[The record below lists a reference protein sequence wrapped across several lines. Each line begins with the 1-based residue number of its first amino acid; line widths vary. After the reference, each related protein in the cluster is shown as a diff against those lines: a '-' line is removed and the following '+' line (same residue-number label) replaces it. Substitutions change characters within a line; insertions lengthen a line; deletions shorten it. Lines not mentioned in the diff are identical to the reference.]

1 MSMSAWFQWA
11 LLRTSTHG
19 LLKSKMQMIDISEIR
34 TIEHDVLIVGAGGAG
49 LSAAI
54 EASAQGMSTG
64 IVMKSLLGKAHTVMA
79 EGGMAAALG
88 NVDPRDDWKIHFRD
102 TMRGGKFL
110 NSWRM
115 AELHAKIAPERVRL
129 LEEWGAVFDRTK
141 KGLINQRNFGGHRYP
156 RLAHVGDRTG
166 LEMIRTLQD
175 HGVHQGIQ
183 AYMECTALDLL
194 TNESGAVCG
203 VVCMWRETGT
213 FTIFK
218 AKSII
223 FATGGGGKAWDVT
236 SNSWEYTG
244 DGYAM
249 AYEAGA
255 ELMDLEFNQFHPTGM
270 VWPLSV
276 KGILVTESV
285 RGEGGILLNSEGTRF
300 MFNYIPDRFKSETAD
315 TKEEAARWLAGDP
328 NARRPPELL
337 TRDVV
342 ARAINDEVKA
352 GRGSPHGGAF
362 LNIATQRSA
371 EDIKKKLPSMYHQF
385 KVLAELDIT
394 KEPMEVGPTCHYFM
408 GGIRVDADTT
418 MSSVPGLFAC
428 GECAAGLHG
437 ANRLGGNSLS
447 DLLVFGYLSGKH
459 AADYAKNTSHSEI
472 DSEQAMRIIRNA
484 TGILNRESGE
494 NPYLLHE
501 ELEKNMQTNV
511 GIIRTKQNLDNGIEK
526 IEELKSR
533 YQSVKAKG
541 ASQFNPGWHEAL
553 SLRNLLITSEAV
565 ARAALLREESRGA
578 HTRADFPGEQAE
590 WLKYNIV
597 TSKGDSG
604 DMQLKKVERSQ
615 PDAELER
622 IAKSTIEDLENE
634 IVEER
639 KSNS

>member
-1 MSMSAWFQWA
+1 M
-11 LLRTSTHG
+11 L
-19 LLKSKMQMIDISEIR
+19 DISEIK

-54 EASAQGMSTG
+54 EASAQGLSTG

-79 EGGMAAALG
+79 EGGMAAALA
-88 NVDPRDDWKIHFRD
+88 NVDERDHWKIHFRD

-110 NSWRM
+110 NVWRM
-115 AELHAKIAPERVRL
+115 VELHAKIAPERVRL

-141 KGLINQRNFGGHRYP
+141 NGLINQRNFGGHRYP

-175 HGVHQGIQ
+175 HGIHQGIQ

-194 TNESGAVCG
+194 KDQNGEVCG
-203 VVCMWRETGT
+203 IVCMWRETGT

-285 RGEGGILLNSEGTRF
+285 RGEGGILLNNEGTRF
-300 MFNYIPDRFKSETAD
+300 MFNYIPERFRSETAD
-315 TKEEAARWLAGDP
+315 TEEEAARWLAGDQS
-328 NARRPPELL
+328 ARRPPELL

-352 GRGSPHGGAF
+352 GRGSTHGGAY

-418 MSSVPGLFAC
+418 MSSIPGLFAC
-428 GECAAGLHG
+428 GECAAGMHG

-447 DLLVFGYLSGKH
+447 DLLVFGYLAGKN
-459 AADYAKNTSHSEI
+459 AAEYARNKASHSAI
-472 DSEQAMRIIRNA
+472 DPQQASNIIQSA
-484 TGILNRESGE
+484 TQILNRESGA

-501 ELEKNMQTNV
+501 ELEQNMQLNV
-511 GIIRTKQNLDNGIEK
+511 GIIREQGQLQKGIDELEK
-526 IEELKSR
+526 IKEAYKT
-533 YQSVKAKG
+533 VKAKG
-541 ASQFNPGWHEAL
+541 TSQFNPGWHEAL
-553 SLRNLLITSEAV
+553 GMRNLLITAEAV
-565 ARAALLREESRGA
+565 SRAALMREESRGA
-578 HTRADFPGEQAE
+578 HTRSDFPGEQAH
-590 WLKYNIV
+590 WHKYNIV
-597 TSKGDSG
+597 TSKGSDG
-604 DMQLKKVERSQ
+604 TMQLNKVERPA
-615 PDAELER
+615 PDPELER
-622 IAKSTIEDLENE
+622 IAKSTIEDLEME
-634 IVEER
+634 IVKER
-639 KSNS
+639 EKNN

>member
-1 MSMSAWFQWA
+1 
-11 LLRTSTHG
+11 
-19 LLKSKMQMIDISEIR
+19 
-34 TIEHDVLIVGAGGAG
+34 
-49 LSAAI
+49 
-54 EASAQGMSTG
+54 
-64 IVMKSLLGKAHTVMA
+64 MA

-88 NVDPRDDWKIHFRD
+88 NVDERDHWKIHFRD
-102 TMRGGKFL
+102 TIRGGKFL
-110 NSWRM
+110 NVWRM
-115 AELHAKIAPERVRL
+115 VELHAKLAPERVRL

-175 HGVHQGIQ
+175 HGIHQGIET
-183 AYMECTALDLL
+183 YMECTALDLL
-194 TNESGAVCG
+194 KNERGEIRG
-203 VVCMWRETGT
+203 VVCMWRETGS
-213 FTIFK
+213 FVIFK

-249 AYEAGA
+249 AYETGA

-276 KGILVTESV
+276 KGLLVTESV
-285 RGEGGILLNSEGTRF
+285 RGEGGILLNNEGNRF
-300 MFNYIPDRFKSETAD
+300 MFDYIPERFRSETAD
-315 TKEEAARWLAGDP
+315 TQEEAARWLKGDP

-342 ARAINDEVKA
+342 ARAINEEVKA
-352 GRGSPHGGAF
+352 GRGSEHGGAY

-408 GGIRVDADTT
+408 GGIRVDANTT

-428 GECAAGLHG
+428 GECAAGMHG

-447 DLLVFGYLSGKH
+447 DLLVFGYLAGKN
-459 AADYAKNTSHSEI
+459 AAEYAKKVTEHSEI
-472 DSEQAMRIIRNA
+472 DATQASRIIRNA
-484 TGILNRESGE
+484 TTILNRESGA
-494 NPYLLHE
+494 NPYLLHT
-501 ELEKNMQTNV
+501 ELEQNMQKKV
-511 GIIRTKQNLDNGIEK
+511 GIIRTKEELEEGIDQLEK
-526 IEELKSR
+526 IKEGYKT
-533 YQSVKAKG
+533 VKAKG

-553 SLRNLLITSEAV
+553 GLRNLLITSEAV

-578 HTRADFPGEQAE
+578 HTRADFPGEQDD
-590 WLKYNIV
+590 WLQYNIV
-597 TSKGDSG
+597 TTKGADG
-604 DMQLKKVERSQ
+604 KMHLKKVARSAAD
-615 PDAELER
+615 PELER
-622 IAKSTIEDLENE
+622 IAKATIEDLELE
-634 IVEER
+634 IVMER
-639 KSNS
+639 KQEKTL

>member
-1 MSMSAWFQWA
+1 M
-11 LLRTSTHG
+11 L
-19 LLKSKMQMIDISEIR
+19 DISEIK

-54 EASAQGMSTG
+54 ESSARGMSTG

-88 NVDPRDDWKIHFRD
+88 NVDARDHWKIHFRD

-110 NSWRM
+110 NVWRM

-141 KGLINQRNFGGHRYP
+141 QGLINQRNFGGHRYP

-175 HGVHQGIQ
+175 HGVHQGIDP
-183 AYMECTALDLL
+183 YMECTALDLL
-194 TNESGAVCG
+194 KNEKGAVCG

-213 FTIFK
+213 FVVFK

-223 FATGGGGKAWDVT
+223 LATGGGGKAWDVT

-244 DGYAM
+244 DGYGM

-255 ELMDLEFNQFHPTGM
+255 ELMDMEFNQFHPTGM

-300 MFNYIPDRFKSETAD
+300 MFNYIPERFRSETAD
-315 TKEEAARWLAGDP
+315 TEEEAARWLAGDP

-342 ARAINDEVKA
+342 ARAINEEVKA
-352 GRGSPHGGAF
+352 GRGSKHGGAY

-371 EDIKKKLPSMYHQF
+371 EDIKRKLPSMYHQF

-428 GECAAGLHG
+428 GECAAGMHG

-447 DLLVFGYLSGKH
+447 DLLVFGYLSGKS
-459 AADYAKNTSHSEI
+459 AAEYAKSINTHSAI
-472 DSEQAMRIIRNA
+472 DKESVSAIIRGA
-484 TGILNRESGE
+484 TEILNRESGA

-501 ELEKNMQTNV
+501 ELELNMQENV
-511 GIIRTKQNLDNGIEK
+511 GIIRTAELLDKGIATLEK
-526 IEELKSR
+526 IKESHKT
-533 YQSVKAKG
+533 VKAKG

-553 SLRNLLITSEAV
+553 GLRNLLITAEAV
-565 ARAALLREESRGA
+565 AKAAKLREESRGA
-578 HTRADFPGEQAE
+578 HTRADFPGERE
-590 WLKYNIV
+590 DWLKHNIV
-597 TSKGDSG
+597 ISKGEDG
-604 DMQLKKVERSQ
+604 EMQLSREGRIA
-615 PDAELER
+615 PEAELKR
-622 IAKSTIEDLENE
+622 IAESSIEDLEKE
-634 IVEER
+634 IVLER
-639 KSNS
+639 EKTNA

>member
-1 MSMSAWFQWA
+1 M
-11 LLRTSTHG
+11 L
-19 LLKSKMQMIDISEIR
+19 DISEIK

-79 EGGMAAALG
+79 EGGMAAALA
-88 NVDPRDDWKIHFRD
+88 NVDERDHWKIHFRD

-110 NSWRM
+110 NVWRM
-115 AELHAKIAPERVRL
+115 AELHAKIAPDRVRL

-141 KGLINQRNFGGHRYP
+141 NGLINQRNFGGHRYP

-175 HGVHQGIQ
+175 HGIHQGIE

-194 TNESGAVCG
+194 TNDEGEVCG
-203 VVCMWRETGT
+203 VVCMWRESGA

-249 AYEAGA
+249 AYEVGA

-300 MFNYIPDRFKSETAD
+300 MFNYIPEAFRSETAE
-315 TKEEAARWLAGDP
+315 TEEEANRWLEGDP

-342 ARAINDEVKA
+342 ARAINEEVKA
-352 GRGSPHGGAF
+352 GRGSTHGGAY

-371 EDIKKKLPSMYHQF
+371 EYIKKKLPSMYHQF
-385 KVLAELDIT
+385 MVLAELDIT

-418 MSSVPGLFAC
+418 MSTVPGLFAC
-428 GECAAGLHG
+428 GECAAGMHG

-447 DLLVFGYLSGKH
+447 DLLVFGYLSGKN
-459 AADYAKNTSHSEI
+459 ASEFAKKKVSHSEI
-472 DSEQAMRIIRNA
+472 NKEQATAIIRNA
-484 TGILNRESGE
+484 TDILNREAGA

-501 ELEKNMQTNV
+501 QLEKNMQSNV
-511 GIIRTKQNLDNGIEK
+511 GIIRSHDNLEEGISQ
-526 IEELKSR
+526 IENIKEEYKT
-533 YQSVKAKG
+533 VKAKG
-541 ASQFNPGWHEAL
+541 ASQFNPAWHEAL
-553 SLRNLLITSEAV
+553 GLRNLLITAEAV
-565 ARAALLREESRGA
+565 ARAANLREESRGA
-578 HTRADFPGEQAE
+578 HTRADFPGEQKD

-597 TSKGDSG
+597 SKKGADG
-604 DMQLKKVERSQ
+604 KMELTKVERGE
-615 PDAELER
+615 PDQELVR
-622 IAKSTIEDLENE
+622 IAKSSIEELAKE
-634 IVEER
+634 VAEEMV
-639 KSNS
+639 K

>member
-1 MSMSAWFQWA
+1 M
-11 LLRTSTHG
+11 L
-19 LLKSKMQMIDISEIR
+19 DISDIK
-34 TIEHDVLIVGAGGAG
+34 TIEHDVLIIGAGGAG

-54 EASAQGMSTG
+54 EASSQGMNTG

-79 EGGMAAALG
+79 EGGMAAALA
-88 NVDPRDDWKIHFRD
+88 NVDERDHWKIHFRD

-110 NSWRM
+110 NVWRM
-115 AELHAKIAPERVRL
+115 AELHAQLAPERVRL

-175 HGVHQGIQ
+175 HGIHQGIQ

-194 TNESGAVCG
+194 KNEKGDVCG
-203 VVCMWRETGT
+203 VVCMWRETGS
-213 FTIFK
+213 FIIFK
-218 AKSII
+218 AKAII
-223 FATGGGGKAWDVT
+223 FATGGGGKAWEVT

-244 DGYAM
+244 DGYGI

-270 VWPLSV
+270 IWPLSV

-285 RGEGGILLNSEGTRF
+285 RGEGGILLNSEGDRF
-300 MFNYIPDRFKSETAD
+300 MFNYIPERFQSETAD
-315 TKEEAARWLAGDP
+315 TEEEAARWLAGDL

-342 ARAINDEVKA
+342 ARAINAEVKA
-352 GRGSPHGGAF
+352 GRGSKHGGAY

-428 GECAAGLHG
+428 GECAAGMHG

-447 DLLVFGYLSGKH
+447 DLLVFGYLSGKNASEFARN
-459 AADYAKNTSHSEI
+459 AADFSEI
-472 DSEQAMRIIRNA
+472 DKEQVSDIIRNA
-484 TGILNRESGE
+484 TQILNRDSGT

-501 ELEKNMQTNV
+501 ELENNMQQYV
-511 GIIRTKQNLDNGIEK
+511 GIIRTRDDLEVGIKHLEK
-526 IEELKSR
+526 IKEDYR
-533 YQSVKAKG
+533 NVRAKG

-553 SLRNLLITSEAV
+553 AMRNLLITAEAV

-578 HTRADFPGEQAE
+578 HTRADFPGEQKE

-597 TSKGDSG
+597 TQKGENG
-604 DMQLKKVERSQ
+604 NMQLSKAER
-615 PDAELER
+615 PAPNAELER
-622 IAKSTIEDLENE
+622 IAGSSIEALEEE
-634 IVEER
+634 IREER
-639 KSNS
+639 KQKQT

>member
-1 MSMSAWFQWA
+1 
-11 LLRTSTHG
+11 
-19 LLKSKMQMIDISEIR
+19 MIDISEIK

-54 EASAQGMSTG
+54 EASSQGMSTG

-88 NVDPRDDWKIHFRD
+88 NVDERDHWKIHFRD

-110 NSWRM
+110 NVWRM
-115 AELHAKIAPERVRL
+115 AELHAKLAPERVRL

-175 HGVHQGIQ
+175 HGVHQGIET
-183 AYMECTALDLL
+183 YMECTALDLL
-194 TNESGAVCG
+194 TNEEGEVTG
-203 VVCMWRETGT
+203 MVCMWRETGM

-249 AYEAGA
+249 AYQAGA

-276 KGILVTESV
+276 KGLLVTESV
-285 RGEGGILLNSEGTRF
+285 RGEGGILLNSEGKRF

-315 TKEEAARWLAGDP
+315 TEEEANRWLAGDP

-342 ARAINDEVKA
+342 ARAINEEVKA
-352 GRGSPHGGAF
+352 GRGSTHGGAY
-362 LNIATQRSA
+362 LNIATRRSA

-408 GGIRVDADTT
+408 GGIRVDANTT

-428 GECAAGLHG
+428 GECAAGMHG

-447 DLLVFGYLSGKH
+447 DLLVFGYLSGKNASEH
-459 AADYAKNTSHSEI
+459 AKKIESHSEV
-472 DSEQAMRIIRNA
+472 SAEQVTKIIRNA
-484 TGILNRESGE
+484 TDILNREDGA
-494 NPYLLHE
+494 NPYHLHR
-501 ELEKNMQTNV
+501 ELELNMQQNV
-511 GIIRTKQNLDNGIEK
+511 GIIRSETALLKGIERL
-526 IEELKSR
+526 EELKKD
-533 YQSVKAKG
+533 YATVKAKG

-553 SLRNLLITSEAV
+553 GMRNLLITAEAV

-578 HTRADFPGEQAE
+578 HTREDFPGEQE
-590 WLKYNIV
+590 QWLKYNIV
-597 TSKGDSG
+597 SSLGKDGK
-604 DMQLKKVERSQ
+604 MNLQKVERPMADQ
-615 PDAELER
+615 ELER
-622 IAKSTIEDLENE
+622 IAKSSIDDLEVE

-639 KSNS
+639 KSK

>member
-1 MSMSAWFQWA
+1 
-11 LLRTSTHG
+11 
-19 LLKSKMQMIDISEIR
+19 MIDTSEIR

-54 EASAQGMSTG
+54 EASSQGMNTG
-64 IVMKSLLGKAHTVMA
+64 IIMKSLLGKAHTVMA
-79 EGGMAAALG
+79 EGGMAAALA
-88 NVDPRDDWKIHFRD
+88 NVDERDHWKIHFRD

-110 NSWRM
+110 NVWRM

-129 LEEWGAVFDRTK
+129 LEAWGAVFDRTK
-141 KGLINQRNFGGHRYP
+141 NGLINQRNFGGHRYP

-175 HGVHQGIQ
+175 HGIHQGIQ

-194 TNESGAVCG
+194 TSDTGEVCG
-203 VVCMWRETGT
+203 VVCMWRESGA

-223 FATGGGGKAWDVT
+223 FATGGGGKAWEVT

-244 DGYAM
+244 DGYAL

-276 KGILVTESV
+276 KGTLVTESV

-300 MFNYIPDRFKSETAD
+300 MFDYIPERFRSETAD
-315 TKEEAARWLAGDP
+315 TEEEAARWLAGDQ

-342 ARAINDEVKA
+342 ARAINAEVKA
-352 GRGSPHGGAF
+352 GRGSKHGGAY

-371 EDIKKKLPSMYHQF
+371 EDIKRKLPSMYHQF

-408 GGIRVDADTT
+408 GGIRVDAETT

-459 AADYAKNTSHSEI
+459 ASEYARKI
-472 DSEQAMRIIRNA
+472 DKHPDLNKEQISNIIRSA
-484 TGILNRESGE
+484 TSILNRENGA

-501 ELEKNMQTNV
+501 ELEANMQKNV
-511 GIIRTKQNLDNGIEK
+511 GIIRTEADLTKGISKLEDLKQEYK
-526 IEELKSR
+526 TVR
-533 YQSVKAKG
+533 AKG

-553 SLRNLLITSEAV
+553 GLRNLLITAEAV
-565 ARAALLREESRGA
+565 ARAALMRKESRGA
-578 HTRADFPGEQAE
+578 HTRADFPGEQE
-590 WLKYNIV
+590 DWLKFNIV
-597 TSKGDSG
+597 SFKGG
-604 DMQLKKVERSQ
+604 DGKMQLKKVERPV
-615 PDAELER
+615 PDKELER
-622 IAKSTIEDLENE
+622 IAKSTIDELEQE
-634 IVEER
+634 IVKER
-639 KSNS
+639 AVK

>member
-1 MSMSAWFQWA
+1 M
-11 LLRTSTHG
+11 L
-19 LLKSKMQMIDISEIR
+19 DISEIKI
-34 TIEHDVLIVGAGGAG
+34 IEHDVLIVGAGGAG

-54 EASAQGMSTG
+54 EASSRGMSTG

-79 EGGMAAALG
+79 EGGMAAALA
-88 NVDPRDDWKIHFRD
+88 NVDSRDHWKIHFRD

-110 NSWRM
+110 NVWRM
-115 AELHAKIAPERVRL
+115 AELHAKLAPERVRL

-141 KGLINQRNFGGHRYP
+141 QGLINQRNFGGHRYP

-175 HGVHQGIQ
+175 YGIHQGIE

-194 TNESGAVCG
+194 TDDNGEISGI
-203 VVCMWRETGT
+203 VCMWRETGT

-218 AKSII
+218 AKSIV
-223 FATGGGGKAWDVT
+223 FATGGGGKGWDVT

-255 ELMDLEFNQFHPTGM
+255 DLMDLEFNQFHPTGM
-270 VWPLSV
+270 IWPLSV

-300 MFNYIPDRFKSETAD
+300 MFDYIPDRFKSETAD

-362 LNIATQRSA
+362 LNIATQRSS

-408 GGIRVDADTT
+408 GGIKVDADTT

-428 GECAAGLHG
+428 GECAAGMHG

-447 DLLVFGYLSGKH
+447 DLLVFGFLSGKH
-459 AADYAKNTSHSEI
+459 ATDFAKNKTHFGQI
-472 DSEQAMRIIRNA
+472 DEEQVRRIIRNA
-484 TGILNRESGE
+484 TDILNRESGA

-501 ELEKNMQTNV
+501 RLEQIMQKNV
-511 GIIRTKQNLDNGIEK
+511 GIIRTKDSLENGIRELEK
-526 IEELKSR
+526 LKDE
-533 YQSVKAKG
+533 YKSVKAKG

-553 SLRNLLITSEAV
+553 AMRNLLITTEAV

-578 HTRADFPGEQAE
+578 HTRADYPGEKDH

-597 TSKGDSG
+597 SSKDDDGS
-604 DMQLKKVERSQ
+604 MKLTTVERSN
-615 PDAELER
+615 PDPELER
-622 IAKSTIEDLENE
+622 IAKSNIEDLEAE
-634 IVEER
+634 IVSER
-639 KSNS
+639 SK

>member
-1 MSMSAWFQWA
+1 M
-11 LLRTSTHG
+11 L
-19 LLKSKMQMIDISEIR
+19 DISEIQ

-49 LSAAI
+49 LSAGI
-54 EASAQGMSTG
+54 EASSQGLSTG

-79 EGGMAAALG
+79 EGGMAAALA
-88 NVDPRDDWKIHFRD
+88 NVDERDHWKIHFRD

-110 NSWRM
+110 NVWRM

-141 KGLINQRNFGGHRYP
+141 NGLINQRNFGGHRYP

-175 HGVHQGIQ
+175 HGVHQGIK

-194 TNESGAVCG
+194 KNDKGEVTG

-244 DGYAM
+244 DGYAL

-270 VWPLSV
+270 IWPLSV

-300 MFNYIPDRFKSETAD
+300 MFDYIPDRFKSETAD
-315 TKEEAARWLAGDP
+315 TKEEAARWLAGDKS
-328 NARRPPELL
+328 ARRPPELL

-342 ARAINDEVKA
+342 ARAINDEVNA
-352 GRGSPHGGAF
+352 GRGSKHGGAY

-408 GGIRVDADTT
+408 GGIKVDPDTT

-459 AADYAKNTSHSEI
+459 ASDYAKNIAEHSEV
-472 DSEQAMRIIRNA
+472 DKEQVISIIRNA
-484 TGILNRESGE
+484 TDILNRESGA
-494 NPYLLHE
+494 NPYLIHE
-501 ELEKNMQTNV
+501 ELELNMQQKV
-511 GIIRTKQNLDNGIEK
+511 GIIRSKEV
-526 IEELKSR
+526 IEEGISKLENLKEQ
-533 YQSVKAKG
+533 YKTVKAKG

-553 SLRNLLITSEAV
+553 SMRNLLITAEAV

-578 HTRADFPGEQAE
+578 HTRSDFPGEQDH
-590 WLKYNIV
+590 WHKYNIV
-597 TSKGDSG
+597 TSKGPDG
-604 DMQLKKVERSQ
+604 KMQLSKRERPL
-615 PDAELER
+615 PDPELER
-622 IAKSTIEDLENE
+622 IAKSTIEDLEKE
-634 IVEER
+634 IENER
-639 KSNS
+639 K

>member
-1 MSMSAWFQWA
+1 M
-11 LLRTSTHG
+11 L
-19 LLKSKMQMIDISEIR
+19 DISEIK

-54 EASAQGMSTG
+54 ESAGQGMSTG

-79 EGGMAAALG
+79 EGGMAAALA
-88 NVDPRDDWKIHFRD
+88 NVDTRDHWKIHFRD

-110 NSWRM
+110 NVWRM
-115 AELHAKIAPERVRL
+115 AELHAKLAPERVRL
-129 LEEWGAVFDRTK
+129 LETWGAVFDRTK
-141 KGLINQRNFGGHRYP
+141 NGLINQRNFGGHRYP

-175 HGVHQGIQ
+175 HGIYQGIE

-194 TNESGAVCG
+194 KNEAGEVCG
-203 VVCMWRETGT
+203 VVCMWRDTGT

-223 FATGGGGKAWDVT
+223 FATGGGGKAWEVT

-244 DGYAM
+244 DGYAL

-270 VWPLSV
+270 IWPLSV
-276 KGILVTESV
+276 KGLLVTESV
-285 RGEGGILLNSEGTRF
+285 RGEGGILLNNEGTRF
-300 MFNYIPDRFKSETAD
+300 MFNYIPERFSSETAD
-315 TKEEAARWLAGDP
+315 TEEEAARWLAGDL

-342 ARAINDEVKA
+342 ARAINEEVKA
-352 GRGSPHGGAF
+352 GRGSKHGGAY
-362 LNIATQRSA
+362 LNIATQRSP

-408 GGIRVDADTT
+408 GGIRVDPNTT

-459 AADYAKNTSHSEI
+459 AVEYAKNKAVHSEI
-472 DSEQAMRIIRNA
+472 DKEQASKIIRNA
-484 TGILNRESGE
+484 TAILNRESGA

-501 ELEKNMQTNV
+501 QLEKNMQEYV
-511 GIIRTKQNLDNGIEK
+511 GIIRTKDDLEKGIDKLEQ
-526 IEELKSR
+526 LKND
-533 YQSVKAKG
+533 YKSVKAKG

-553 SLRNLLITSEAV
+553 GLRNLLITAEAV
-565 ARAALLREESRGA
+565 ARAAKLREESRGA
-578 HTRADFPGEQAE
+578 HTRADFPGERKE
-590 WLKYNIV
+590 WLNYNIV
-597 TSKGDSG
+597 SRKDKEGT
-604 DMQLKKVERSQ
+604 MELLKIER
-615 PDAELER
+615 PVPNEELKR
-622 IAKSTIEDLENE
+622 IAEASIEILEKEIEQERQNTI
-634 IVEER
+634 
-639 KSNS
+639 S

>member
-1 MSMSAWFQWA
+1 M
-11 LLRTSTHG
+11 L
-19 LLKSKMQMIDISEIR
+19 DISGIK

-54 EASAQGMSTG
+54 EASSQGASTG

-79 EGGMAAALG
+79 EGGMAAALA
-88 NVDPRDDWKIHFRD
+88 NVDERDHWKIHFRD

-110 NSWRM
+110 NVWRM
-115 AELHAKIAPERVRL
+115 AELHAKLAPERVRL

-141 KGLINQRNFGGHRYP
+141 NGLINQRNFGGHRYP

-175 HGVHQGIQ
+175 HGIHQGITT
-183 AYMECTALDLL
+183 YMECTALDLL
-194 TNESGAVCG
+194 KNGEGEVCG
-203 VVCMWRETGT
+203 AVCMWRESGS
-213 FTIFK
+213 FTIIK
-218 AKSII
+218 AKSVI
-223 FATGGGGKAWDVT
+223 FATGGGGKAWEVT

-244 DGYAM
+244 DGYAI

-276 KGILVTESV
+276 KGTLVTESV
-285 RGEGGILLNSEGTRF
+285 RGEGGILLNNEGTRF

-315 TKEEAARWLAGDP
+315 TEEEAARWLNGDL

-342 ARAINDEVKA
+342 ARAINEEVKA
-352 GRGSPHGGAF
+352 GRGSEHGGAY
-362 LNIATQRSA
+362 LNIASQRSA
-371 EDIKKKLPSMYHQF
+371 DYIKKKLPSMYHQF

-394 KEPMEVGPTCHYFM
+394 KQAMEVGPTCHYFM
-408 GGIRVDADTT
+408 GGIKVEAETT

-459 AADYAKNTSHSEI
+459 AAEFAAKKSGHSPI
-472 DSEQAMRIIRNA
+472 DEGQVKRIIQNA
-484 TGILNRESGE
+484 TGILNRESGS

-501 ELEKNMQTNV
+501 ELESNMQKHV
-511 GIIRTKQNLDNGIEK
+511 GIIRTKSSLETGIDNIEN
-526 IEELKSR
+526 LKSQ
-533 YQSVKAKG
+533 YENVKAKG

-553 SLRNLLITSEAV
+553 SLRNLLITAEAV
-565 ARAALLREESRGA
+565 AKAALMREESRGA
-578 HTRADFPGEQAE
+578 HTREDFPGESKE
-590 WLKYNIV
+590 WINYNIV
-597 TSKGDSG
+597 IRKGNDG
-604 DMQLKKVERSQ
+604 KMQLNKLQRSEA
-615 PDAELER
+615 DEELSR
-622 IAKSTIEDLENE
+622 IANSTIESLEDE
-634 IVEER
+634 ILKER
-639 KSNS
+639 QIETSNI